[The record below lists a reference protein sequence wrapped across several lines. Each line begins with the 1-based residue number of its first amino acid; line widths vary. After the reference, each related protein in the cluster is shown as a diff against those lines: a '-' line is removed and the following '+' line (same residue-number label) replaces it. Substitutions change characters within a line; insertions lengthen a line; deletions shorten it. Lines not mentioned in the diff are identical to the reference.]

1 MISLSSHSLTAGARR
16 LLAAAALVPA
26 LMFADRAEAG
36 ILVDT
41 TDACAEQT
49 LERPFLPW
57 ADPAA
62 YTLVPQGSFGQ
73 GTGDW
78 QLSKARVIAEDKP
91 FRVNGDRQ
99 PAALR
104 VEAGGSVTSP
114 PMCVGLEHP
123 TLRLFARNDGSWLG
137 TLNVEAL
144 VEAESGHA
152 LALPIGGALGHARWA
167 PTLPLP
173 VVANL
178 LPVLPG
184 EHTLVAFRFTAT
196 GSAWVIDDVYVDP
209 YRKG

>member
-1 MISLSSHSLTAGARR
+1 MISLSSFSLPAGARR
-16 LLAAAALVPA
+16 LLAAVALA
-26 LMFADRAEAG
+26 SGLMAADRAEAG

-41 TDACAEQT
+41 TDTCAEQR
-49 LERPFLPW
+49 LEHPFLPW

-62 YTLVPQGSFGQ
+62 YTLVPQGSFGK
-73 GTGDW
+73 GAVDW
-78 QLSKARVIAEDKP
+78 RLSNARVVAEDKP
-91 FRVNGDRQ
+91 FQVNGDRQ

-104 VEAGGSVTSP
+104 IEAGGSITSP
-114 PMCVGLEHP
+114 PMCLGLEHP
-123 TLRLFARNDGSWLG
+123 TLRLFARNDGSGLG
-137 TLNVEAL
+137 ALEIEAL
-144 VEAESGHA
+144 VEDDSGDT
-152 LALPIGGALGHARWA
+152 LALPIGEALGHARWA

-184 EHTLVAFRFTAT
+184 EHTLVAFRFTAA

>member
-1 MISLSSHSLTAGARR
+1 MISLSSHSLPAGARR
-16 LLAAAALVPA
+16 LLAAVALVSG
-26 LMFADRAEAG
+26 LMAADRAEAG

-41 TDACAEQT
+41 TDACAKQT
-49 LERPFLPW
+49 LEHPFLPW

-62 YTLVPQGSFGQ
+62 YTLVPQGSFGK
-73 GTGDW
+73 GTDDW
-78 QLSKARVIAEDKP
+78 RLSKARVVAESKP
-91 FRVNGDRQ
+91 FQVNGDRH

-137 TLNVEAL
+137 TLKVEAL
-144 VEAESGHA
+144 VEDESGHT
-152 LALPIGGALGHARWA
+152 LVLPIGGALGHAHWA

-184 EHTLVAFRFTAT
+184 EHTLVAFRFTAA

>member
-1 MISLSSHSLTAGARR
+1 MISLSSLSLPAGSRR
-16 LLAAAALVPA
+16 LLAAAALVSA
-26 LMFADRAEAG
+26 LMAADRAEAG

-41 TDACAEQT
+41 TDTCAKQT

-57 ADPAA
+57 VDPAA
-62 YTLVPQGSFGQ
+62 YTLVPHGSFGK
-73 GTGDW
+73 GAVDW
-78 QLSKARVIAEDKP
+78 QLSKARVIPENEP

-114 PMCVGLEHP
+114 PMCLGIEHP
-123 TLRLFARNDGSWLG
+123 TLRFFARNDGSWLG
-137 TLNVEAL
+137 ALNVEAL
-144 VEAESGHA
+144 VEDNGGQI

-184 EHTLVAFRFTAT
+184 EHTLVAFRFTAA